1 MSALSGEPRRADV
14 APYVA
19 FGPLGLVVLL
29 FAGVLITGALG
40 AQTDVRALFTPEAAR
55 GFARLADGLWP
66 PATSSGFLLRTTGLM
81 WQTLQISVAS
91 TALAWALALP
101 LGLAST
107 RLRGEEQS
115 LAALGPRRWIAKWT
129 IYYIARSITN
139 ICRAV
144 PELIWALVFVAT
156 VGLGPFAGVL
166 ALAVH
171 SAGVLGKL
179 YAEILES
186 VDQRIVEAVRSTGAS
201 ESQVTAWARVPVT
214 LPVLLSYTLFRW
226 ECNMRAA
233 TVVGFVGAGGIG
245 TSITISYKLFRY
257 DELATLVIAIL
268 LLITLVDLVSQV
280 IRARVLDSGSGV
292 SCNSI
297 LGRVKGVGRRVGF
310 LPRADH

>member
-1 MSALSGEPRRADV
+1 MSALRAEPGRAAV
-14 APYVA
+14 GPYIA
-19 FGPLGLVVLL
+19 FGPTGLIILL
-29 FAGVLITGALG
+29 VAGILIGGALG
-40 AQTDVRALFTPEAAR
+40 TQTDVGVFFTPEATK
-55 GFARLADGLWP
+55 GFVRLANGLWP
-66 PATSSGFLLRTTGLM
+66 PTTAADFLLRTVALM
-81 WQTLQISVAS
+81 WQTLQISLAA
-91 TALAWALALP
+91 TALAWVLAVP

-115 LAALGPRRWIAKWT
+115 WTALGPRLWFGKWT
-129 IYYIARSITN
+129 IYYIARFITN

-144 PELIWALVFVAT
+144 PELIWALVFVAM

-186 VDQRIVEAVRSTGAS
+186 VDQRIVEAVRSTGAH

-245 TSITISYKLFRY
+245 TAITISYKLFRY
-257 DELATLVIAIL
+257 DELATLIIAIL
-268 LLITLVDLVSQV
+268 VLITIVDVASQV
-280 IRARVLDSGSGV
+280 IRTRILDSSSGV

-297 LGRVKGVGRRVGF
+297 LDRVKGVGRRVGF
-310 LPRADH
+310 LSRADH